1 MVNLL
6 CRYIVVDTTA
16 PVSDIE
22 LSLSGVMSSRRISQ
36 TPTVEEI
43 SEHKAIENTL
53 KRVNT
58 IDGSYHHIEVIWDQ
72 AYTYW
77 YNQLSGTD
85 NMCSAS
91 ISAPHGGDGNNRY
104 ASGYQWFPNEVGI
117 LIHRQ
122 TLLNNMEI
130 GLCSCRLFLC

>member
-1 MVNLL
+1 
-6 CRYIVVDTTA
+6 
-16 PVSDIE
+16 
-22 LSLSGVMSSRRISQ
+22 MSSRRISK

-43 SEHKAIENTL
+43 SEHKAVENTL

-58 IDGSYHHIEVIWDQ
+58 IDGSYHHLEVIWDQ

-77 YNQLSGTD
+77 YNQLAGTD
-85 NMCSAS
+85 NMCSPS

-104 ASGYQWFPNEVGI
+104 ASGYQWFPNEVGLMRLQTTIGI

-130 GLCSCRLFLC
+130 GLCSWRLFLC